1 MNSSRWLIDAPLWQV
16 ALFLIV
22 GLVAFAL
29 FGRWLRQRVSRR
41 GEDDSSGSD
50 QEGYILTAVSGLLA
64 LLVGF
69 TFSMAIDRFDTRR
82 GRVLEEANAIEATYL
97 KSQMLGEPYR
107 TQMSKLLVEY
117 TDNKIVLAGT
127 RPGTRQDELLAN
139 NNRLKT
145 AIWAETVAV
154 FPTIKGLDFSSS
166 YVDTVSSIMETDAA
180 RKAGRRAHV
189 PAQVYAILII
199 YLFVTAA
206 VFGYVLT
213 GRRGREI
220 AAFLLLLFAMSMILV
235 IEIDRPVTGG
245 INESQDAMIQLKA
258 TLHAQPPKVFGGIN
272 QPAPSTQ

>member
-1 MNSSRWLIDAPLWQV
+1 MGPFAEWLIDAPLWRV
-16 ALFLIV
+16 ALVLV
-22 GLVAFAL
+22 AGLVVFAL
-29 FGRWLRQRVSRR
+29 LGRWLRQRFKD
-41 GEDDSSGSD
+41 EDDGAGSD

-97 KSQMLGEPYR
+97 KAQLVGEPYR
-107 TQMSKLLVEY
+107 TKFSQLLVAY
-117 TDNKIVLAGT
+117 TDNKIELAQAK
-127 RPGTRQDELLAN
+127 PGKQQDALLAN

-145 AIWAETVAV
+145 AIWGETIAV

-166 YVDTVSSIMETDAA
+166 FVDTVSNVMEMDAS

-189 PAQVYAILII
+189 PGQVYAILIV

-220 AAFLLLLFAMSMILV
+220 AAFLLLLFAMSMILI

-245 INESQDAMIQLKA
+245 INESQDAMFQLRA
-258 TLHAQPPKVFGGIN
+258 TLRDQPPQVFARF
-272 QPAPSTQ
+272 QTPAQAP